1 MRTRVK
7 ICGITREQDA
17 LAAIAAG
24 ADAIGLVFYPP
35 SPRHVTREQAEAITR
50 RLPPFVS
57 VVGLFVNADA
67 QTIAASCQAGRVSL
81 IQFHGQECADYCAQH
96 GRPWIKAIRMKEGV
110 DPVAAAADYPAA
122 AALLLDAYRPGVPG
136 GTGDTFDWG
145 RIPATLA
152 DRIVLAGGLTP
163 NNVAEAVRTV
173 RPYGVD
179 VSGGVE
185 AEPGIKDGDRI
196 AQFMRGVHVGQD

>member
-17 LAAIAAG
+17 LAAVHAG

-35 SPRHVTREQAEAITR
+35 SPRHVTLEQAAAITR
-50 RLPPFVS
+50 RLPPFVT

-67 QTIAASCQAGRVSL
+67 DTIRESVQAGRVSL
-81 IQFHGQECADYCAQH
+81 IQFHGQECPDYCAEH
-96 GRPWIKAIRMKEGV
+96 GLPWLKAIRMK
-110 DPVAAAADYPAA
+110 DDLDLDQAAADYGGA

-136 GTGDTFDWG
+136 GTGETFDWE
-145 RIPATLA
+145 RIPSQLA
-152 DRIVLAGGLTP
+152 SRIVLAGGLNP
-163 NNVAEAVRTV
+163 DNVAEAVRRV
-173 RPYGVD
+173 RPYAVD

-185 AEPGIKDGDRI
+185 ANPGIKDPDKI
-196 AQFMRGVHVGQD
+196 ARFMRGVRVGQD